1 MPIPLPNLDD
11 RSYADLTA
19 DARAL
24 IPSLYPAWTN
34 HNPSDPGI
42 ALVELLAWL
51 TEMLLFQVNEIPD
64 ANTERF
70 LALLNGPTWTRPDS
84 VSLDA
89 AVRQTVLDLR
99 ERYRA
104 VTGDDYEWLTLHT
117 WPQSEAAVQLG
128 GGGKVRRV
136 RCIPRRDLSATDPAV
151 RRAPSPAAVSLVV
164 VPEPASAA
172 ERQRPRLPFRL
183 PFTLHS
189 RPSEDA
195 PQPTDELLAALWTFF
210 DARRTLA
217 TRHHVV
223 GPDYLPVEISANLA
237 LHEDAP
243 PDEAL
248 AAARAALVGFF
259 HPLTGGPERT
269 GWPFGRAVYV
279 SEVYAE
285 LERVALVN
293 YAEDVLVSTPAGES
307 RVQIDEADRIVG
319 IELEAHELVRL
330 GPPEL
335 TAYDVYGQRY
345 R

>member
-11 RSYADLTA
+11 RSYADLTT

-24 IPSLYPAWTN
+24 IPSLQPAWTN

-42 ALVELLAWL
+42 TLVELLAWL

-64 ANTERF
+64 ASTERF
-70 LALLNGPTWTRPDS
+70 LTLLNGPTWTRPQS
-84 VSLDA
+84 MSLGA

-104 VTGDDYEWLTLHT
+104 VTGEDYEWLTLHA
-117 WPQSEAAVQLG
+117 WPRSDAAVRLG
-128 GGGKVRRV
+128 SGGKVRRV
-136 RCIPRRDLSATDPAV
+136 RCIPRRDLSAADPAA
-151 RRAPSPAAVSLVV
+151 RRAPSPAHVSLVV
-164 VPEPASAA
+164 VPEPASSV
-172 ERQRPRLPFRL
+172 ERQRQRIPIRL
-183 PFTLHS
+183 PFTLRN
-189 RPSEDA
+189 RPAEDA
-195 PQPTDELLAALWTFF
+195 PQPTDELLAELWTFF

-243 PDEAL
+243 PAEAL
-248 AAARAALVGFF
+248 AAARAALARFF

-285 LERVALVN
+285 LERVALVS
-293 YAEDVLVSTPAGES
+293 YVEDVQVSTSAGES
-307 RVQIDEADRIVG
+307 RVQIDEADRVVG

-330 GPPEL
+330 AATEL
-335 TAYDVYGQRY
+335 TAYDVYGRRY